1 MDFSTILGIISAFS
15 LVIIAIATG
24 SGFAVFWNYPSS
36 LIVLGGTLGGTFI
49 NYPLMEVIG
58 IFRVVKNAF
67 FEKTFSVWDTID
79 ELVDFSRKSRK
90 SGILALE
97 EGSLHAEDPF
107 MRKGLGLLVDGLDS
121 ASIEEIMTIDMDYTR
136 ERHQLGADVLTSMGN
151 LAPAMG
157 LIGTLIGL
165 VQMLQ
170 SMDDPAKIGPAM
182 AVALLTTFYG
192 AILANFIFLP
202 LAGKLR
208 RKSQQ
213 EFFAKGL
220 ILEGILSIARGENP
234 RIMQHK
240 LEAFLPQRMRR
251 EA

>member
-1 MDFSTILGIISAFS
+1 MDFSTIIGVISAFF
-15 LVIIAIATG
+15 LVFLAIAGG

-36 LIVLGGTLGGTFI
+36 LIVLGGTLGATFI
-49 NYPLMEVIG
+49 NYPLTEVIG
-58 IFRVVKNAF
+58 ILKVVKNAF
-67 FEKTFSVWDTID
+67 FEKSFPVWETID
-79 ELVDFSRKSRK
+79 ELVELSRKSRK

-97 EGSLHAEDPF
+97 DASQVASDLF
-107 MRKGLGLLVDGLDS
+107 LRKGLTLLVDGLDS
-121 ASIEEIMTIDMDYTR
+121 AAIEDIMIIDMDSTR
-136 ERHQLGADVLTSMGN
+136 ERHQLGAEVLTSMGN
-151 LAPAMG
+151 MAPAMG

-170 SMDDPAKIGPAM
+170 TMDEPAGIGPAM

-202 LAGKLR
+202 LAGKLK

-213 EFFAKGL
+213 EIFVKGL
-220 ILEGILSIARGENP
+220 VLEGVLSIARGENP

-240 LEAFLPQRMRR
+240 LEAFLPPAIRR
-251 EA
+251 EG

>member
-1 MDFSTILGIISAFS
+1 MDFSTILGIVSAFF
-15 LVIIAIATG
+15 LVFMAIATG
-24 SGFAVFWNYPSS
+24 SGFGVFWNYPSS
-36 LIVLGGTLGGTFI
+36 LIVLGGTLGATFI
-49 NYPLMEVIG
+49 NYPLGEVLG
-58 IFRVVKNAF
+58 IVKVVKNAF
-67 FEKTFSVWDTID
+67 FEKSFPVWETID
-79 ELVDFSRKSRK
+79 ELIDLSRKSRK

-97 EGSLHAEDPF
+97 EGSLKAKDQF
-107 MRKGLGLLVDGLDS
+107 MRKGLTLLVDGLDS
-121 ASIEEIMTIDMDYTR
+121 ASIEDIMTTEIDYTR
-136 ERHQLGADVLTSMGN
+136 DRHQLGVEVLTSMGN

-170 SMDDPAKIGPAM
+170 SMSDPSRIGPAM

-192 AILANFIFLP
+192 ALLANFIFLP

-213 EFFAKGL
+213 EIFAKGL

-240 LEAFLPQRMRR
+240 LEAYLPQSLRR
-251 EA
+251 QE